1 MQRMKIRGT
10 SLIAFAAILISVL
23 IALVVQLALLGAL
36 NVKAR
41 TGDVTLAPVF
51 NAELVN
57 ATDGTS
63 IRMDNSRGAAAV
75 QSKNLSINADDALAL
90 VLHTNETSAPQR
102 IGVGWVTLEE
112 RRRGPSKTNVVA
124 PARGVAHETVVMM
137 RGHPRWA
144 GNITQLGLGLERGV
158 APTVSAPTDGGVT
171 TLRRLEF
178 IPANPAGAIR
188 LMANA
193 WFSKSN
199 SVLTPPESA
208 NRLLPLAL
216 WLALIC
222 VASLALTTLVTTL
235 AKRGDTNARA
245 HALRTCA
252 ISLFA
257 LCAAATVFYARFP
270 VWTAPVAAGLC
281 AMAALWLI
289 DPPFSLLP
297 SGASPTATGTASG
310 PSKSSSQRLALTVAA
325 PLALT
330 AACAWLSPMV
340 AAVLLISAAMLL
352 IARYVSPVWATRAAM
367 LALAPILYV
376 AAVAQKMLPS
386 PALLTPVTDP
396 TGALASVAT
405 TASGLPGIALGM
417 VALHRFWPAAA
428 QATRWSVGAVAAA
441 VWALAAALAIVAFPK
456 IAAQAQEPST
466 YIALFFPFVACVVM
480 AVWPRLLSVA
490 QSVLETREVEVK
502 TEADLSPQGLILLEG
517 HADVV
522 RKSLSEQNTA
532 LASATL
538 RRMKQVASGARL
550 THSSQLRIALA
561 ESDLVTAATAASALA
576 GDTNLQTEDIDALLD
591 LAHRQGDHARVIA
604 LATNASPSIGNRR
617 AAAFAQL
624 VTSGPEAA
632 LQTITAGDD
641 ASVFAREIAELHLL
655 QDAVQPA
662 QLALVNSGISLTEPM
677 GQAYIARLGMRVQG
691 PGAYEKS
698 VSELALWQPQLSAAQ
713 AAMGELLEQ
722 QGNRVGAAARYKLA
736 LAQDALMW
744 PLHYRLAKLENTNAM
759 AKPSGTG
766 N

>member
-1 MQRMKIRGT
+1 MKIRT
-10 SLIAFAAILISVL
+10 STVIALGAIFASALV
-23 IALVVQLALLGAL
+23 ALVVQFALLGAL
-36 NVKAR
+36 KLNALAGEVK
-41 TGDVTLAPVF
+41 LAPVF
-51 NAELVN
+51 NAEFVS
-57 ATDGTS
+57 ATDGAA

-90 VLHTNETSAPQR
+90 VLHTNETTAPQR
-102 IGVGWVTLEE
+102 LGIGWVTLEE
-112 RRRGPSKTNVVA
+112 RRRGPSKTNVIA
-124 PARGVAHETVVMM
+124 AARNAEHETIVML

-158 APTVSAPTDGGVT
+158 APNNSALADSGVT
-171 TLRRLEF
+171 TLRKLEF
-178 IPANPAGAIR
+178 IPANPAGATR

-193 WFSKSN
+193 WFSSSN
-199 SVLTPPESA
+199 TVSTPPESA

-222 VASLALTTLVTTL
+222 VASLGLTALVSTWAL
-235 AKRGDTNARA
+235 RGDMQGRA

-252 ISLFA
+252 IVLLV

-281 AMAALWLI
+281 AMVVLWLI

-297 SGASPTATGTASG
+297 RKAALEPTPNDVTADQRNTS
-310 PSKSSSQRLALTVAA
+310 SKRWALTVAA
-325 PLALT
+325 PLAL
-330 AACAWLSPMV
+330 AAVCAWLSPMV
-340 AAVLLISAAMLL
+340 AGVLLISAIMLL

-386 PALLTPVTDP
+386 PALLTPLTDP

-405 TASGLPGIALGM
+405 TASGLPGIALGV

-428 QATRWSVGAVAAA
+428 QATRWSVGAVAAG
-441 VWALAAALAIVAFPK
+441 VWALAAALAVVAFPK
-456 IAAQAQEPST
+456 IAAQTQEPST
-466 YIALFFPFVACVVM
+466 YIALFFPFVACVMM

-490 QSVLETREVEVK
+490 QSVLETREIEVK
-502 TEADLSPQGLILLEG
+502 SEADLSVQGLALLEG

-522 RKSLSEQNTA
+522 RKSLSENNTA

-538 RRMKQVASGARL
+538 RQMKQIASAARV
-550 THSSQLRIALA
+550 TQSSQLRIALA
-561 ESDLVTAATAASALA
+561 ESDLAIATVAANALA
-576 GDTNLQTEDIDALLD
+576 TNPNLQTEDIDALLD

-604 LATNASPSIGNRR
+604 LAAKASPSIGNRR
-617 AAAFAQL
+617 ATAFAKL
-624 VTSGPEAA
+624 MTVGPNAA
-632 LQTITAGDD
+632 LETITQDD
-641 ASVFAREIAELHLL
+641 HASAFAREIAELHLL

-677 GQAYIARLGMRVQG
+677 GQAYVARLGMRVQG

-722 QGNRVGAAARYKLA
+722 QGNRVGASARYKLA

-744 PLHYRLAKLENTNAM
+744 PLHYRLAKLENIQTKTPPLTSNA
-759 AKPSGTG
+759 
-766 N
+766 